1 MAQEE
6 VYERIRTFKVN
17 AWYAERMAGHAQEL
31 AKRIDAWHSRP
42 PPAFDEQDI
51 RHINSGF
58 RRLSSLLSMKENGL
72 DRMVYVYSRVDHE
85 QWAEMITE
93 ALWESMQFARLKSRL
108 LTSDTVTHSTHQMYK
123 RFVERY
129 EWPPQPKSVRTRAG
143 KATAKD
149 AVALALRVAPGVYI

>member
-1 MAQEE
+1 ME
-6 VYERIRTFKVN
+6 VGVTVEAYGATAPE
-17 AWYAERMAGHAQEL
+17 A
-31 AKRIDAWHSRP
+31 
-42 PPAFDEQDI
+42 

-72 DRMVYVYSRVDHE
+72 DRMVYVYSRVDHD

-149 AVALALRVAPGVYI
+149 AAVALALRVAPGVYI